1 MDGYPNLGKTME
13 KLVAKWNM
21 AIEFVD
27 LPMNSLEMLGK
38 MVMFQFV
45 FSMFTRWQY
54 KEKGLWY
61 SR

>member
-1 MDGYPNLGKTME
+1 ME